1 MEIWNL
7 ATLLRVTAAFYDD
20 GDLPYE
26 LSFYRQLD
34 LKKIHVFAFNGI
46 ESAEH

>member
-26 LSFYRQLD
+26 LSFYRQLERALD
-34 LKKIHVFAFNGI
+34 LKKYMFLLLT
-46 ESAEH
+46 E